1 MPTSPRR
8 VRLRS
13 GRKNGHAYTVS
24 PRADVGIGPYGIP
37 RKLILHR
44 FPYHPSKCS
53 AESVSP
59 ETDPFFRQPLSS
71 LFSAAP

>member
-44 FPYHPSKCS
+44 FPYHPSRRS
-53 AESVSP
+53 AEPVSP
-59 ETDPFFRQPLSS
+59 EADPFFR
-71 LFSAAP
+71 